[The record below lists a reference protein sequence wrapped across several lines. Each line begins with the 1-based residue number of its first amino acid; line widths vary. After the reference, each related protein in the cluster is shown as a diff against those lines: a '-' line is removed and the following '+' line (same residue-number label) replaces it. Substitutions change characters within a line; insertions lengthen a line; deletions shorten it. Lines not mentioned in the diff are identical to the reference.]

1 MDRTRG
7 RGNSAHPGLTASP
20 SGQSLLWPL
29 RRRHCDGAF
38 RHRHPF
44 AHSTMGSRR
53 ASAVGRQRVDRERPW
68 WQHLELL
75 ALITLSPFAATHRF
89 IEMNLDE
96 DWLTRRLHED

>member
-53 ASAVGRQRVDRERPW
+53 ASAVGRQRVDRERCMGGGSGSGRDTRWP
-68 WQHLELL
+68 LV
-75 ALITLSPFAATHRF
+75 AVAGPYGKLS
-89 IEMNLDE
+89 I
-96 DWLTRRLHED
+96 